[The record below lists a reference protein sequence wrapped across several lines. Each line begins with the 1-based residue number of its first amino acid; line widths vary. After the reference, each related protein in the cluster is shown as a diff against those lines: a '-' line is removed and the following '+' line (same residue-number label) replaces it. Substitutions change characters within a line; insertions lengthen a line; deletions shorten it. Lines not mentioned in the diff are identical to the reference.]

1 MTGSAIP
8 LGEREG
14 QLYRAYEVENGL
26 ACGCVCP
33 ACRKPLVAANQGEK
47 RLPYFRHVEQD
58 DCWQGRSEGMRRA
71 AVQLIAQ
78 RQEIL
83 LPGYKDTVILTG
95 RSGQVRSAE
104 VAFSAKLIRVDQ
116 VERFVDLGDLRAHAL
131 LTYQERQ
138 LVVRIQCS
146 ARQEHERR
154 RRLQAMD
161 MSSIEIDLHWLSDA
175 DINDQARFGHAV
187 LYASGNRSWIRC
199 LRAERLKVVATERLK
214 PQLEEI
220 DDWWERQE
228 QARLLAEQE
237 QAEQL
242 AIKECQR
249 TQALE
254 QHRDKQA
261 RLVASLLARSPPEVE
276 DDRAR
281 REAQIVVTLLR
292 AAREWG
298 HRGVECSNCR
308 LISPPDLEFCLYC
321 DNEEQVSLITYSTDL
336 ERTLSHR
343 LRSSAAPDQ
352 SIRRVKRLLVDPLL
366 LYSDESSSEKKE
378 S

>member
-1 MTGSAIP
+1 MIS
-8 LGEREG
+8 
-14 QLYRAYEVENGL
+14 
-26 ACGCVCP
+26 
-33 ACRKPLVAANQGEK
+33 
-47 RLPYFRHVEQD
+47 
-58 DCWQGRSEGMRRA
+58 
-71 AVQLIAQ
+71 
-78 RQEIL
+78 
-83 LPGYKDTVILTG
+83 
-95 RSGQVRSAE
+95 
-104 VAFSAKLIRVDQ
+104 
-116 VERFVDLGDLRAHAL
+116 
-131 LTYQERQ
+131 
-138 LVVRIQCS
+138 
-146 ARQEHERR
+146 
-154 RRLQAMD
+154 LQ
-161 MSSIEIDLHWLSDA
+161 SI
-175 DINDQARFGHAV
+175 
-187 LYASGNRSWIRC
+187 
-199 LRAERLKVVATERLK
+199 K
-214 PQLEEI
+214 
-220 DDWWERQE
+220 
-228 QARLLAEQE
+228 
-237 QAEQL
+237 
-242 AIKECQR
+242 KECQR

-261 RLVASLLARSPPEVE
+261 RLVASLLASSPPEVE

-343 LRSSAAPDQ
+343 LRNSAAPDQ

>member
-1 MTGSAIP
+1 MVYAAIP
-8 LGEREG
+8 LGERDG
-14 QLYRAYEVENGL
+14 QMYRAYEVENGL

-47 RLPYFRHVEQD
+47 RFPYFRHVEQD
-58 DCWQGRSEGMRRA
+58 DCWQGRSEGIRRA

-175 DINDQARFGHAV
+175 DINDQARFEHAV

-199 LRAERLKVVATERLK
+199 LRAERLKVVVTERLK

-237 QAEQL
+237 QAGQL

-249 TQALE
+249 AQALE

-261 RLVASLLARSPPEVE
+261 RLVASLLASSPPEVE